1 MGSISIFCFPFYL
14 CVSVCK
20 INEIS
25 RKCIF
30 NLPIMMKDNI
40 SRRTFLK
47 TSVAVGAGLY
57 GLSYLGSFEK
67 PRTLKTFKENSLKK
81 GLVVVHGNIDEGS
94 DEGLVIKKMV
104 RSGIRAIGGMDKLVS
119 RGDNVVIKPNI
130 AWDRKPEY
138 AVNTNPFVV
147 AALVGMCIEA
157 GANRV
162 KVFDHTCASNP
173 DTSYTNSGIEKA
185 AREAGAVVGHVNKD
199 LFKKIKIPD
208 GKVLDSWQFYEK
220 LIYQDETDVLINVPI
235 AKQHSASRLS
245 MALKNTLG
253 MVGGNRGSLHKDIHP
268 KISDLNK
275 VVKVDLT
282 ILDAFRTLKL
292 HGPTGG
298 RLEDVDNNFENARR
312 LVFCVDPVAVDSYG
326 ATLFGY
332 QGRDIGYIR
341 ESYEAGLGEIDYKL
355 RGFEAITI

>member
-1 MGSISIFCFPFYL
+1 
-14 CVSVCK
+14 
-20 INEIS
+20 
-25 RKCIF
+25 
-30 NLPIMMKDNI
+30 
-40 SRRTFLK
+40 
-47 TSVAVGAGLY
+47 
-57 GLSYLGSFEK
+57 
-67 PRTLKTFKENSLKK
+67 
-81 GLVVVHGNIDEGS
+81 
-94 DEGLVIKKMV
+94 MV
-104 RSGIRAIGGMDKLVS
+104 NRGITAIGGMDKLVS

-130 AWDRKPEY
+130 AWDRRPEY

-147 AALVGMCIEA
+147 AALVGMCLEA

-162 KVFDHTCASNP
+162 KVIDHTCASNP

-185 AREAGAVVGHVNKD
+185 AKEAGAEVRFVNRE
-199 LFKKIKIPD
+199 LFRDIKIPD
-208 GKVLDSWQFYEK
+208 GKVLDSWKYYEE

-268 KISDLNK
+268 KIADLNK

-282 ILDAFRTLKL
+282 ILDAFRTLRR

-298 RLEDVDNNFENARR
+298 RLEDVDNNFETARR

-332 QGRDIGYIR
+332 QGMDIGYIR
-341 ESYEAGLGEIDYKL
+341 ESYEAGLGEIDFTL
-355 RGFEAITI
+355 RGFEEITV

>member
-1 MGSISIFCFPFYL
+1 
-14 CVSVCK
+14 
-20 INEIS
+20 
-25 RKCIF
+25 
-30 NLPIMMKDNI
+30 MKDNI

-47 TSVAVGAGLY
+47 TGVAVGAGLY

-67 PRTLKTFKENSLKK
+67 PRLLKTFKENSLKK
-81 GLVVVHGNIDEGS
+81 GLVVVHGDIDENN

-185 AREAGAVVGHVNKD
+185 AREAGAVVRHVNKD
-199 LFKKIKIPD
+199 LFKNIKIPD
-208 GKVLDSWQFYEK
+208 GKVLDSWQFYEE

-312 LVFCVDPVAVDSYG
+312 LVFCVDPVSVDSYG

-355 RGFEAITI
+355 MGFEAITI

>member
-1 MGSISIFCFPFYL
+1 
-14 CVSVCK
+14 
-20 INEIS
+20 
-25 RKCIF
+25 
-30 NLPIMMKDNI
+30 MKDNI

-47 TSVAVGAGLY
+47 TGIAVGAGLY
-57 GLSYLGSFEK
+57 GLSYLSSFE
-67 PRTLKTFKENSLKK
+67 RTRPLKAWKRNSLKK
-81 GLVVVHGNIDEGS
+81 GLVVVHGDVDERN
-94 DEGLVIKKMV
+94 DERSVIKEMV
-104 RSGIRAIGGMDKLVS
+104 NRGIRAIGGMDKLVS

-130 AWDRKPEY
+130 AWDRRPEY

-147 AALVGMCIEA
+147 AALVEMCLEA

-162 KVFDHTCASNP
+162 KVIDHTCASNP

-185 AREAGAVVGHVNKD
+185 AKEAGAAVRFVNKE
-199 LFKKIKIPD
+199 LFREIKIPD
-208 GKVLDSWQFYEK
+208 GKVLASWKFYED

-268 KISDLNK
+268 KIADLNK

-282 ILDAFRTLKL
+282 ILDAFRTLRR

-298 RLEDVDNNFENARR
+298 RLEDVDNNVESARR

-326 ATLFGY
+326 ATLFGF
-332 QGRDIGYIR
+332 QGCDIGYIS
-341 ESYEAGLGEIDYKL
+341 ESYEAGLGEIDFKL
-355 RGFEAITI
+355 RGFEEITV

>member
-1 MGSISIFCFPFYL
+1 
-14 CVSVCK
+14 
-20 INEIS
+20 
-25 RKCIF
+25 
-30 NLPIMMKDNI
+30 MMKDNI

-47 TSVAVGAGLY
+47 TGVAVGAGLY
-57 GLSYLGSFEK
+57 GLSYLSSFEK

-81 GLVVVHGNIDEGS
+81 GLVVVHGDIDERN
-94 DEGLVIKKMV
+94 DEGLIIKKMV

-138 AVNTNPFVV
+138 AVNTNPLVV
-147 AALVGMCIEA
+147 ATLVGMCIEA

-185 AREAGAVVGHVNKD
+185 AREAGAVVRHVNKG

-208 GKVLDSWQFYEK
+208 GKVLDSWQFYEE
-220 LIYQDETDVLINVPI
+220 LIYQDETDILINVPI
-235 AKQHSASRLS
+235 AKQHSASHLS

-332 QGRDIGYIR
+332 KGRDIGYIR
-341 ESYEAGLGEIDYKL
+341 ESYEAGLGEIDYEL

>member
-1 MGSISIFCFPFYL
+1 M
-14 CVSVCK
+14 K
-20 INEIS
+20 
-25 RKCIF
+25 
-30 NLPIMMKDNI
+30 KDNI

-47 TSVAVGAGLY
+47 TGIAVGAGLY
-57 GLSYLGSFEK
+57 GLSYLSSFER
-67 PRTLKTFKENSLKK
+67 PRPLKMLKGNSLKK
-81 GLVVVHGNIDEGS
+81 GLVVVHGDIDERN
-94 DEGLVIKKMV
+94 DESSVIKKMV

-147 AALVGMCIEA
+147 AALVGMCLKA

-162 KVFDHTCASNP
+162 KVIDHTCASNP

-185 AREAGAVVGHVNKD
+185 AKEAGAAVRFVNRE
-199 LFKKIKIPD
+199 LFRDIKIPD
-208 GKVLDSWQFYEK
+208 GKVLDSWKFYEE

-268 KISDLNK
+268 KIADLNK

-282 ILDAFRTLKL
+282 ILDASRTLKQ

-298 RLEDVDNNFENARR
+298 RLEDVDNNVETARR

-332 QGRDIGYIR
+332 QGRDIGYIK

-355 RGFEAITI
+355 RGFEQITV

>member
-67 PRTLKTFKENSLKK
+67 LRTLKTFKENSLKK

>member
-1 MGSISIFCFPFYL
+1 
-14 CVSVCK
+14 
-20 INEIS
+20 
-25 RKCIF
+25 
-30 NLPIMMKDNI
+30 MKDNI

-47 TSVAVGAGLY
+47 TGVAVGAGLY
-57 GLSYLGSFEK
+57 GLSYLGSIEK
-67 PRTLKTFKENSLKK
+67 PRPFKTLKGNSLKN
-81 GLVVVHGNIDEGS
+81 GLVVIHGDVNEKNDERS
-94 DEGLVIKKMV
+94 VLMEMV
-104 RSGIRAIGGMDKLVS
+104 RRGIRAIGGMDKLVS

-130 AWDRKPEY
+130 AWDRRPEY

-185 AREAGAVVGHVNKD
+185 AKEAGAVVRHINKE
-199 LFKKIKIPD
+199 LFKNIKIPD
-208 GKVLDSWQFYEK
+208 GKVLDSWQFYEE
-220 LIYQDETDVLINVPI
+220 LIYQDKTDVLINVPI

-268 KISDLNK
+268 KIADLNK

-282 ILDAFRTLKL
+282 ILDAFRTLRR

-298 RLEDVDNNFENARR
+298 RLEDVDNNVENARR

-332 QGRDIGYIR
+332 QGIDIGYIR
-341 ESYEAGLGEIDYKL
+341 ESYEAGLGEIDFKL
-355 RGFEAITI
+355 RGFEEITV

>member
-1 MGSISIFCFPFYL
+1 
-14 CVSVCK
+14 
-20 INEIS
+20 
-25 RKCIF
+25 
-30 NLPIMMKDNI
+30 MMKDNI

-47 TSVAVGAGLY
+47 TGVAVGAGLY
-57 GLSYLGSFEK
+57 GLSYLSSFEK

-81 GLVVVHGNIDEGS
+81 GLVVVHGDIDERN
-94 DEGLVIKKMV
+94 DEGLIIKKMV

-138 AVNTNPFVV
+138 AVNTNPLVV
-147 AALVGMCIEA
+147 ATLVGMCIEA

-185 AREAGAVVGHVNKD
+185 AREAGAVVRHVNKG

-208 GKVLDSWQFYEK
+208 GKVLDSWQFYEE
-220 LIYQDETDVLINVPI
+220 LIYQDETDILINVPI
-235 AKQHSASRLS
+235 AKQHSTSRLS

-332 QGRDIGYIR
+332 KGRDIGYIR
-341 ESYEAGLGEIDYKL
+341 ESYEAGLGEIDYEL

>member
-1 MGSISIFCFPFYL
+1 
-14 CVSVCK
+14 
-20 INEIS
+20 
-25 RKCIF
+25 
-30 NLPIMMKDNI
+30 MKDNI

-47 TSVAVGAGLY
+47 TGIAVGAGLY
-57 GLSYLGSFEK
+57 GLSYLSSFERQR
-67 PRTLKTFKENSLKK
+67 PLKALKGNSLKK
-81 GLVVVHGNIDEGS
+81 GLIVVHGDVDERN
-94 DEGLVIKKMV
+94 DERSVITKMV
-104 RSGIRAIGGMDKLVS
+104 RSGIEAIGGMDKLVS

-130 AWDRKPEY
+130 AWDRRPEY

-147 AALVGMCIEA
+147 AALVGMCLEA

-162 KVFDHTCASNP
+162 KVIDHTCASNP

-185 AREAGAVVGHVNKD
+185 AKEAGAAVRFVNKD
-199 LFKKIKIPD
+199 LFRDIKIPD
-208 GKVLDSWQFYEK
+208 GKVLASWKFYED

-268 KISDLNK
+268 KIADLNK

-282 ILDAFRTLKL
+282 ILDAFRILRR

-298 RLEDVDNNFENARR
+298 RLEDVDNNVESARR

-326 ATLFGY
+326 ATLFGF
-332 QGRDIGYIR
+332 QGCDIGYIS
-341 ESYEAGLGEIDYKL
+341 ESYEAGLGEVDFKL
-355 RGFEAITI
+355 RGFEEVTV

>member
-1 MGSISIFCFPFYL
+1 
-14 CVSVCK
+14 
-20 INEIS
+20 
-25 RKCIF
+25 
-30 NLPIMMKDNI
+30 MKDNI

-47 TSVAVGAGLY
+47 TGVAVGAGLY
-57 GLSYLGSFEK
+57 GLSYLGSFER
-67 PRTLKTFKENSLKK
+67 PRPFKAFKGNSLKK
-81 GLVVVHGNIDEGS
+81 GLVVVHGDVDEKN
-94 DEGLVIKKMV
+94 DESSVLMEMV
-104 RSGIRAIGGMDKLVS
+104 RRGIRAIGGMDKLVS

-147 AALVGMCIEA
+147 AALVGMCLEA

-173 DTSYTNSGIEKA
+173 ETSYTNSGIEKA
-185 AREAGAVVGHVNKD
+185 AKEAGAAVRFVNKE
-199 LFKKIKIPD
+199 LFKDIKIPD
-208 GKVLDSWQFYEK
+208 GKALDSWEFYEE
-220 LIYQDETDVLINVPI
+220 LIYQDQTDILINVPI

-282 ILDAFRTLKL
+282 ILDAFRTLKR

-298 RLEDVDNNFENARR
+298 RLEDVDNNVETARR

-332 QGRDIGYIR
+332 QGNDIGYIR

-355 RGFEAITI
+355 RGFEEVTV

>member
-1 MGSISIFCFPFYL
+1 
-14 CVSVCK
+14 
-20 INEIS
+20 
-25 RKCIF
+25 
-30 NLPIMMKDNI
+30 MKDNI

-47 TSVAVGAGLY
+47 AGIAVGTGLY
-57 GLSYLGSFEK
+57 GLSYLSSFER
-67 PRTLKTFKENSLKK
+67 PRPLKALKENNLKK
-81 GLVVVHGNIDEGS
+81 GLVVVHGDVDERGDEGS
-94 DEGLVIKKMV
+94 VIKEMV

-119 RGDNVVIKPNI
+119 RADNVVIKPNI

-147 AALVGMCIEA
+147 AALAGMCLEA
-157 GANRV
+157 GAHRV

-185 AREAGAVVGHVNKD
+185 AKEAGAAVRFVNKD
-199 LFKKIKIPD
+199 LFKDIKIPG
-208 GKVLDSWQFYEK
+208 GKVLASWKFYEE
-220 LIYQDETDVLINVPI
+220 LIYQDGTDVLINVPI
-235 AKQHSASRLS
+235 AKQHSAYRLS

-253 MVGGNRGSLHKDIHP
+253 MVGGNRGSLHKEIHP
-268 KISDLNK
+268 KIADLNK

-282 ILDAFRTLKL
+282 ILDAFRTLRR

-298 RLEDVDNNFENARR
+298 RLEDVDNNVETARR

-332 QGRDIGYIR
+332 QGNDIGYIR
-341 ESYEAGLGEIDYKL
+341 ESYEAGLGEIDFKL
-355 RGFEAITI
+355 RGVEEITV

>member
-1 MGSISIFCFPFYL
+1 
-14 CVSVCK
+14 
-20 INEIS
+20 
-25 RKCIF
+25 
-30 NLPIMMKDNI
+30 MKDNI
-40 SRRTFLK
+40 SRRTFLQAGIAIG
-47 TSVAVGAGLY
+47 TGLY
-57 GLSYLGSFEK
+57 GLSYLSSFER
-67 PRTLKTFKENSLKK
+67 PRQLKMFKGNSLKK
-81 GLVVVHGNIDEGS
+81 GLVVVHGDVDENN
-94 DEGLVIKKMV
+94 DECSVIKKMV
-104 RSGIRAIGGMDKLVS
+104 RSGIRAIGGMEKLVS

-147 AALVGMCIEA
+147 AALVRMCIEA

-185 AREAGAVVGHVNKD
+185 AREAGAAVRFVNKE
-199 LFKKIKIPD
+199 LFKSIKIPD
-208 GKVLDSWQFYEK
+208 GKVLDSWRFYEE
-220 LIYQDETDVLINVPI
+220 LICQDETDVLINVPI

-268 KISDLNK
+268 KIADLNK

-282 ILDAFRTLKL
+282 ILDAFRTLKR

-326 ATLFGY
+326 AILFGY

-341 ESYEAGLGEIDYKL
+341 ESYEAGLGEIDFKL
-355 RGFEAITI
+355 RGFEEITV

>member
-1 MGSISIFCFPFYL
+1 M
-14 CVSVCK
+14 K
-20 INEIS
+20 
-25 RKCIF
+25 
-30 NLPIMMKDNI
+30 KDNI
-40 SRRTFLK
+40 SRRTFLRAGI
-47 TSVAVGAGLY
+47 AVGTGLY
-57 GLSYLGSFEK
+57 GLSYLSSFER
-67 PRTLKTFKENSLKK
+67 PRPLKTFKENHLKK
-81 GLVVVHGNIDEGS
+81 VMVVVHGDVDERN
-94 DEGLVIKKMV
+94 DENSVIKEMV
-104 RSGIRAIGGMDKLVS
+104 NRGIKAIGGMDKLVS

-147 AALVGMCIEA
+147 AALVGMCLEA

-185 AREAGAVVGHVNKD
+185 AKEAGAVVRFVDKG
-199 LFKKIKIPD
+199 LFKNIKIPD
-208 GKVLDSWQFYEK
+208 GKVLDSWTFYEE

-253 MVGGNRGSLHKDIHP
+253 MVGGNRGSLHKEIHP
-268 KISDLNK
+268 KIADLNK

-298 RLEDVDNNFENARR
+298 RLEDVDNNVETARR

-332 QGRDIGYIR
+332 QGNDIGYIS
-341 ESYEAGLGEIDYKL
+341 ESYEAGLGEIDFKQ
-355 RGFEAITI
+355 RGFEEITV

>member
-1 MGSISIFCFPFYL
+1 
-14 CVSVCK
+14 
-20 INEIS
+20 
-25 RKCIF
+25 
-30 NLPIMMKDNI
+30 MKNNI
-40 SRRTFLK
+40 SRRAFLK
-47 TSVAVGAGLY
+47 TGIAVGTGLC
-57 GLSYLGSFEK
+57 GLSYLSSFERSR
-67 PRTLKTFKENSLKK
+67 PLKTFKENSLKK
-81 GLVVVHGNIDEGS
+81 GLVVVHGDIDKRN
-94 DEGLVIKKMV
+94 DEDLVIKEMV
-104 RSGIRAIGGMDKLVS
+104 RRGIVAIGGMDKLVS

-147 AALVGMCIEA
+147 AALVGMCVEA

-173 DTSYTNSGIEKA
+173 NTSYTNSGIEKA
-185 AREAGAVVGHVNKD
+185 AKEAGAVIRFVDKG
-199 LFKKIKIPD
+199 LFTDIKIPD
-208 GKVLDSWQFYEK
+208 GKILGSWKFYEE

-253 MVGGNRGSLHKDIHP
+253 MVGGNRGALHKDIHP
-268 KISDLNK
+268 KIADLNK
-275 VVKVDLT
+275 IVKVDLT
-282 ILDAFRTLKL
+282 ILDAFRTLKR

-298 RLEDVDNNFENARR
+298 RLEDVDNNFESARR
-312 LVFCVDPVAVDSYG
+312 LVFCVDPVTVDSYG

-341 ESYEAGLGEIDYKL
+341 ESYEAGLGEIDFKL
-355 RGFEAITI
+355 RGFEEITV